1 MNKFNMIR
9 LGLVF
14 LSIALM
20 NGCTSKE
27 EQYYKFSD
35 FDKVQK
41 IDVHFHFT
49 KNSPEFMQYSEQDKF
64 MFLSPNPDLGDL
76 ERLDREFAVTAALYR
91 QFPDRLAH
99 FTAFYATDFEKPGF
113 AEEAI
118 ARIADHV
125 KAGASGV
132 KIWKNIGMVV
142 KDGEGNYILP
152 DHPAF
157 DPIYSFLEENN
168 IPLMAHIGEPKD
180 CWLPLDEMV
189 APNNRSYYQGSPQYH
204 AYQIPEIPSYE
215 EQIRARDNIMKKHPN
230 LSFIGAHLGSEE
242 WSVER
247 LAEKM
252 DAFPN
257 FKVDLSA
264 RILNLQAQS
273 IKEYDKVRHFLIKY
287 ADRIMYGS
295 DYIISPRDS
304 IVTEKYQQIKK
315 QWEDHW
321 VYYATD
327 SVFKSRD
334 FNCDIKGLHLPKE
347 VIDKIYYKTAS
358 IYFK

>member
-1 MNKFNMIR
+1 MNRLNTIK
-9 LGLVF
+9 LGLAF
-14 LSIALM
+14 LSIALI
-20 NGCTSKE
+20 NGCTPKE

-35 FDKVQK
+35 FEKIQK

-49 KNSPEFMQYSEQDKF
+49 KISPEFMQYTKQDKF

-76 ERLDREFAVTAALYR
+76 ERLDREFAATDAMYH
-91 QFPDRLAH
+91 QYPDRVAH
-99 FTAFYATDFEKPGF
+99 FTAFYATDFEKSGF
-113 AEEAI
+113 ADEAI
-118 ARIADHV
+118 ARIKDHV
-125 KAGASGV
+125 NAGAVGV
-132 KIWKNIGMVV
+132 KIWKNIGMVI
-142 KDGEGNYILP
+142 KDKEGKYILP
-152 DHPAF
+152 DHPAL

-180 CWLPLDEMV
+180 CWLPLEEME
-189 APNNRSYYQGSPQYH
+189 APNNRNYYQHNPQYY
-204 AYQIPEIPSYE
+204 AYLLPEIPSYE

-242 WSVER
+242 WSVDK
-247 LAEKM
+247 LAASM
-252 DAFPN
+252 DAYPN
-257 FKVDLSA
+257 MKVDMSA

-273 IKEYDKVRHFLIKY
+273 IKEYDKVRNFLIKY

-295 DYIISPRDS
+295 DYLVSPRDS
-304 IVTEKYQQIKK
+304 IISEKYQQVKK

-327 SVFKSRD
+327 SIFDSRN
-334 FNCDIKGLHLPKE
+334 FNCEIKGLHLPKE
-347 VIDKIYYKTAS
+347 VIDKIYYQNAS